1 MWSQQIGQT
10 RSSDT
15 TIIMRGVHRQHS
27 VGMFTSLLQ
36 QTCSKSPELA
46 TFNFVYLPCAREDD
60 NVNLGLAF
68 VNFATP
74 ASCKAFLAVLKSENA
89 GQFYVRYAG
98 RASLQGRSLNL
109 LHLLKTR
116 GHEGLIGPGAPRV
129 YRNSQRVSL
138 SEIMLNELPRV
149 ELQHVPWEKI
159 MEDELKA
166 NRTKVV
172 RNEAHVPETSCPS
185 LPVAA
190 GKMQAELL
198 HGAIDPKIIA
208 HRLAMLQANQLEASK
223 YDPKVVLARLACLE
237 ASRTLSTVFPAQ
249 EQLTPYLCSPVVR
262 APWLPT
268 MLDVQRQTASPPLR
282 PLVDPQPISMRS
294 VFL

>member
-1 MWSQQIGQT
+1 
-10 RSSDT
+10 
-15 TIIMRGVHRQHS
+15 MRGVHRQHS

-36 QTCSKSPELA
+36 QTCSKSSELT

-68 VNFATP
+68 VNFESP
-74 ASCKAFLAVLKSENA
+74 AACKAFLAVLKTENA

-149 ELQHVPWEKI
+149 ELQHVPWEK
-159 MEDELKA
+159 MVEDEFKT
-166 NRTKVV
+166 NRTK
-172 RNEAHVPETSCPS
+172 
-185 LPVAA
+185 
-190 GKMQAELL
+190 AELL
-198 HGAIDPKIIA
+198 HGAIDPKMIA
-208 HRLAMLQANQLEASK
+208 QRLAILQANQLEASK

-237 ASRTLSTVFPAQ
+237 ASRTLSTVFPVQ
-249 EQLTPYLCSPVVR
+249 DQLTPYLCSPVVR

-268 MLDVQRQTASPPLR
+268 MLDVQGQMASPPLR
-282 PLVDPQPISMRS
+282 PRVDPMPLSMRS